1 MVDIKPL
8 ADIAKKWSDVTPGRA
23 SFYEAGALVAGAK
36 WAQNAAASEANQ
48 AAGVQAAIGRKA
60 FSAGIRAAGPEKYVR
75 KIRDVGV
82 SRFGPGAAAARPD
95 FESGFAKS
103 HGIISGLALRA
114 RGPKGDPGNYA
125 RSQAVGDALHKAKL
139 TGGT

>member
-23 SFYEAGALVAGAK
+23 SFYEAGALGAGAK
-36 WAQNAAASEANQ
+36 WSANAAAAEANQ
-48 AAGVQAAIGRKA
+48 AAGVNAAIARKA
-60 FSAGIRAAGPEKYVR
+60 YAAGIRGAGAEKYTR

-82 SRFGPGAAAARPD
+82 ARFGPGAAAARTD
-95 FESGFAKS
+95 FESGFAKA
-103 HGIISGLALRA
+103 HGIIAGLALRA